1 MVFELESLG
10 LSPAVLQELLQQSQQ
25 SELNP
30 PSDKYKGKQRAFGE
44 RPEELEVD
52 LLSPSVDKEDEHTN
66 GHRSRSPKTKVVYEV
81 VKDGGHLQPRLRVWV
96 GTKKNSL
103 TVDSP
108 TSPSSSSRVAI
119 FLDNSETS
127 SPVSEVEELV
137 SDNSSMTET
146 TSEELTESDEN
157 TLLLSKPIVAQP
169 GKSLI
174 WTLQKRQKDAYSC
187 EGSESGSISE
197 IESFKEEVKGGIPER
212 LVPHPVEVVK
222 KQ

>member
-1 MVFELESLG
+1 MDE
-10 LSPAVLQELLQQSQQ
+10 Q
-25 SELNP
+25 
-30 PSDKYKGKQRAFGE
+30 
-44 RPEELEVD
+44 
-52 LLSPSVDKEDEHTN
+52 DEHTN

-197 IESFKEEVKGGIPER
+197 IESFKEEVRGGIPER